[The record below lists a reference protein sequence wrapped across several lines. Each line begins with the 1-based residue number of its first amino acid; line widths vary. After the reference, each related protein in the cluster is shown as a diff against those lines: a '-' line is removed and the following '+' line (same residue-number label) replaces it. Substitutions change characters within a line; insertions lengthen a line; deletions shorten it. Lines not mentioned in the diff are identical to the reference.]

1 MKDLFAKTDLGK
13 KLTTARSLRGYNLS
27 LWIKCFDFEFREKI
41 VKWIQEYQ
49 FQEGLD
55 IDGNIIGRY
64 SKRTEQINP
73 DKVKGTP
80 FTLKDSG
87 DFYRSMFVS
96 VFSDSIKI
104 EGDVSKFEKSKW
116 YDDKILGLSEENLIR
131 FKEEV
136 KEKYIKNVREILSI
150 D

>member
-1 MKDLFAKTDLGK
+1 MKDLFAKTDINKVLNKAKSLG
-13 KLTTARSLRGYNLS
+13 GYNQS
-27 LWIKCFDFEFREKI
+27 LWVKCFDVEFRNKI
-41 VKWIQEYQ
+41 VKWVQEYQ
-49 FQEGLD
+49 FQKGLD

-64 SKRTEQINP
+64 SERTEQINP
-73 DKVKGTP
+73 NKVQGTP

-96 VFSDSIKI
+96 VFADSIEV
-104 EGDVSKFEKSKW
+104 EGDVTKFEDSKW
-116 YDDKILGLSEENLIR
+116 YYDRILGMTEETLVL
-131 FKEEV
+131 FKQEM

>member
-1 MKDLFAKTDLGK
+1 MKDLFAKTDINKVLNKAKSLG
-13 KLTTARSLRGYNLS
+13 GYNQS
-27 LWIKCFDFEFREKI
+27 LWVKCFDVEFRNKI
-41 VKWIQEYQ
+41 VKWVQEYQ
-49 FQEGLD
+49 FQKGLD

-80 FTLKDSG
+80 FTLEDSG
-87 DFYRSMFVS
+87 EFYRSMFVS
-96 VFSDSIKI
+96 VFADSI
-104 EGDVSKFEKSKW
+104 EVDGDVTKFEKSKW
-116 YDDKILGLSEENLIR
+116 YDDRILGMTEETLVL
-131 FKEEV
+131 FKQEM

>member
-1 MKDLFAKTDLGK
+1 MKDLFAKTDINKVLNKAKSLG
-13 KLTTARSLRGYNLS
+13 GYNQS
-27 LWIKCFDFEFREKI
+27 LWVKCFDVEFRNKI
-41 VKWIQEYQ
+41 VKWVQEYQ
-49 FQEGLD
+49 FQKGLD

-64 SKRTEQINP
+64 SERTEQINP
-73 DKVKGTP
+73 DKVAGTP

-96 VFSDSIKI
+96 VFADSIEV
-104 EGDVSKFEKSKW
+104 EGDVTKFEDSKW
-116 YDDKILGLSEENLIR
+116 YYDRILGMTEETLVL
-131 FKEEV
+131 FKQEM

>member
-1 MKDLFAKTDLGK
+1 MKDLFAKTDINKVLNKAKSLG
-13 KLTTARSLRGYNLS
+13 GYNQS
-27 LWIKCFDFEFREKI
+27 LWIKCFDVEFRNKI
-41 VKWIQEYQ
+41 VKWVQEYQ
-49 FQEGLD
+49 FQKGLD

-64 SKRTEQINP
+64 SERTEQINP
-73 DKVKGTP
+73 NKVTGTP

-96 VFSDSIKI
+96 VFADSI
-104 EGDVSKFEKSKW
+104 EVDGDVTKFEDSKW
-116 YDDKILGLSEENLIR
+116 YYDRILGMTEETLLL
-131 FKEEV
+131 FKQEM

>member
-1 MKDLFAKTDLGK
+1 MKDLFAKTDINKVLNKAKSLG
-13 KLTTARSLRGYNLS
+13 GYNQS
-27 LWIKCFDFEFREKI
+27 LWVKCFDVEFRNKI
-41 VKWIQEYQ
+41 VKWVQEYQ
-49 FQEGLD
+49 FQKGLD

-64 SKRTEQINP
+64 SERTEQINP
-73 DKVKGTP
+73 NKVTGTP

-96 VFSDSIKI
+96 VFADSI
-104 EGDVSKFEKSKW
+104 EFDGDVTKFEDSKW
-116 YDDKILGLSEENLIR
+116 YYDRILGMTEETLVL
-131 FKEEV
+131 FKQEM

>member
-1 MKDLFAKTDLGK
+1 MKDLFAKTDINKVLNKAKSLG
-13 KLTTARSLRGYNLS
+13 GYNQS
-27 LWIKCFDFEFREKI
+27 LWVKCFDVEFRNKI
-41 VKWIQEYQ
+41 VKWVQEYQ
-49 FQEGLD
+49 FQKGLD

-64 SKRTEQINP
+64 SERTEQINP
-73 DKVKGTP
+73 NKVTGTP

-96 VFSDSIKI
+96 VFADSI
-104 EGDVSKFEKSKW
+104 EVDGDVTKFEDSKW
-116 YDDKILGLSEENLIR
+116 YYDRILGMTEETLVL
-131 FKEEV
+131 FKQEM

>member
-1 MKDLFAKTDLGK
+1 MKDLFAKTDINKVLNKAKSLG
-13 KLTTARSLRGYNLS
+13 GYNQS
-27 LWIKCFDFEFREKI
+27 LWVKCFDVEFRNKI
-41 VKWIQEYQ
+41 VKWVQEYQ
-49 FQEGLD
+49 FQKGLD

-64 SKRTEQINP
+64 SERTEQINP
-73 DKVKGTP
+73 DKVAGTP

-96 VFSDSIKI
+96 VFADSI
-104 EGDVSKFEKSKW
+104 EVDGDVTKFEDSKW
-116 YDDKILGLSEENLIR
+116 YYDRILGMTEETLVL
-131 FKEEV
+131 FKQEM